1 MSNPGVIG
9 AIVAGVLIV
18 LFLLIR
24 KRSVRPEGASSSVTA
39 EIPEYDYDAA
49 IASFQKTREDLH
61 RLFFERASGSGRPR
75 GLRWVKCDFGDDT
88 QFAQEQST
96 GALSAL
102 TSVTISFEAIEGG
115 DMEDVEAVSN
125 LRAGTALVRFDDKG
139 WAADGRVIFNHEPA
153 DVLERFSDELS
164 LYQPESATVGE
175 ENTV

>member
-9 AIVAGVLIV
+9 AIVAGVLII

-24 KRSVRPEGASSSVTA
+24 KRSDRPEGARSSVTA

-61 RLFFERASGSGRPR
+61 RLFFERASGRGRPR